1 MGFLGEFGRALG
13 ESVRN
18 FRDELTDTED
28 DKPGTS
34 SPDKP
39 RESVPVQVGTALR
52 KGRDALGLDG
62 MRSDVQHIRT
72 ELGDFRRSVDS
83 EREGLRNSLTGRQ
96 TARDA
101 AGADGETRPDQSAR
115 GGTPSPPQLPNE

>member
-1 MGFLGEFGRALG
+1 VGFLGEFGRALG

-18 FRDELTDTED
+18 FREELTDTED
-28 DKPGTS
+28 GKPATS
-34 SPDKP
+34 SSDKP

-72 ELGDFRRSVDS
+72 ELGDFKRSVDS
-83 EREGLRNSLTGRQ
+83 EREGLRDSLTGQPNAR
-96 TARDA
+96 TAPGDVR
-101 AGADGETRPDQSAR
+101 ETPADQSA
-115 GGTPSPPQLPNE
+115 SASD